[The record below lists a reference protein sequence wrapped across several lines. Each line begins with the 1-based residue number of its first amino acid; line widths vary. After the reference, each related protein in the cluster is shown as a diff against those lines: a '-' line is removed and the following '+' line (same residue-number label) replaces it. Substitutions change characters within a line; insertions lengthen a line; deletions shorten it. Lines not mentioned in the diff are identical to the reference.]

1 MRLVLPP
8 ILLLLTLS
16 ASTLLTNCS
25 RQPDPTPKVDYDQAS
40 RELMQTVAPQIVGT
54 WTLRQVQ
61 VSFQPYNPHQ
71 ALLPLRGDTLF
82 QNLATLTLA
91 AAKTPR
97 QARADARYPEFE
109 GQLHFRGH
117 DYPIYLQLLAYPD
130 QLVSHRGPQAHF
142 LFETNYPVGSR
153 QRDAGEEWLSNLGL
167 LYDNYTLELVVVDG
181 QPLMRWRGLGRGV
194 SRIDLVK

>member
-1 MRLVLPP
+1 
-8 ILLLLTLS
+8 
-16 ASTLLTNCS
+16 
-25 RQPDPTPKVDYDQAS
+25 
-40 RELMQTVAPQIVGT
+40 MQTVAPQIVGT

-61 VSFQPYNPHQ
+61 VSFQPYNPHH

-97 QARADARYPEFE
+97 NAQADARYPEFE
-109 GQLHFRGH
+109 GQLHFRGQ
-117 DYPIYLQLLAYPD
+117 DYPVYLQLLAYPD
-130 QLVSHRGPQAHF
+130 QVVNHQGPQAHF

-153 QRDAGEEWLSNLGL
+153 QRDAGEEWLTNLGL
-167 LYDNYTLELVVVDG
+167 LYDNYTLELVATK
-181 QPLMRWRGLGRGV
+181 PLMHWRGLGRGV

>member
-1 MRLVLPP
+1 MRLLLPAVLLG
-8 ILLLLTLS
+8 IAYS
-16 ASTLLTNCS
+16 LTNCS
-25 RQPDPTPKVDYDQAS
+25 QRSDPAPKLDYNQAS
-40 RELMQTVAPQIVGT
+40 RELMQILAPQVVGT
-54 WTLRQVQ
+54 WTLCQVQ
-61 VSFQPYNPHQ
+61 VSFQPYNPHH
-71 ALLPLRGDTLF
+71 ALLPLRGDTLL

-97 QARADARYPEFE
+97 SARADARYPEFE

-130 QLVSHRGPQAHF
+130 QLVNHQGPQAHF

-153 QRDAGEEWLSNLGL
+153 QRDAGEEWLLNLGL
-167 LYDNYTLELVVVDG
+167 LDDNYTLELVAG
-181 QPLMRWRGLGRGV
+181 QPRMHWRGLNRGV